1 MKVTFIGATRRKGNA
16 KATGKP
22 YDMCMFFYGTPVDP
36 VSNPNMQYYGYGH
49 ETREMELDPSALD
62 QFKDVKLG
70 QEIDVAVEPK
80 PSNPRFTWIVS
91 LNSFGGVTA
100 AKSSVTEKPVAEGS
114 KF

>member
-16 KATGKP
+16 KASGKP
-22 YDMCMFFYGTPVDP
+22 YDMCMFFYGTPVES

-49 ETREMELDPSALD
+49 ETREMELDPAALD

-80 PSNPRFTWIVS
+80 PSNPRFTWVVG
-91 LNSFGGVTA
+91 LNFSGGIAA
-100 AKSSVTEKPVAEGS
+100 AKSPAIEKSVAEG